1 MSIWRG
7 RGWNGSFV
15 VLGTRI
21 PAVTAGLIALTL
33 GVSVVGALGD
43 QLGTAFR
50 NRFLLEPLRVWQG
63 ELWRLL
69 TWVFVEVHP
78 LSLIFGC
85 LVLWIFGS
93 DLSYTWG
100 PRRFLA
106 IYCGFAVAA
115 GGLTCVIAR
124 LAWPTLLAVPYLSMW
139 PVVEA
144 LIIAWATLHPHRQ
157 IFVYFVLP
165 VGGRALIWVTVGGTL
180 LYALLLRIEFFIP
193 HFIAQGLMF
202 LYLRP
207 VSPRY
212 LWLRFK
218 YAVATRKR
226 THLRTVDRHDR
237 EEPPRWLH

>member
-1 MSIWRG
+1 M
-7 RGWNGSFV
+7 
-15 VLGTRI
+15 
-21 PAVTAGLIALTL
+21 
-33 GVSVVGALGD
+33 
-43 QLGTAFR
+43 
-50 NRFLLEPLRVWQG
+50 EPLRVWQG